1 MSIRTLIVDDEPL
14 AREGMRLH
22 LEGFEDVE
30 IVGESDDGESAIE
43 AIRRLKPDLVFLDIQ
58 MPGVD
63 GFGVVEAL
71 GQEQVGMPEII
82 FVTAYDQHALQAFEA
97 HALDYVL
104 KPLDAERIDKTIR
117 RVRRRFDAAGRQR
130 HEQIGELLQFVRE
143 RDRFLQRIVV
153 RSAGRYVILRTEDID
168 WIEAAS
174 NYAQLHM
181 GTRTYSMRET
191 MNGLEAKL
199 DPDQFLRVHRS
210 VIVRIDRIREIE
222 PLVQGDYVVILKD
235 GTKITSSRTYRD
247 NIRALLK

>member
-22 LEGFEDVE
+22 LEEFDDIE
-30 IVGESDDGESAIE
+30 IVGESDDGQSAID
-43 AIRRLKPDLVFLDIQ
+43 AIRRLRPDLVFLDIQ

-71 GQEQVGMPEII
+71 AEIVDPIPEIV
-82 FVTAYDQHALQAFEA
+82 FVTAYDQHALHAFET

-104 KPLDAERIDKTIR
+104 KPLDSERIDRTMQ
-117 RVRRRFDAAGRQR
+117 RVRRRFSNGRER
-130 HEQIGELLQFVRE
+130 NEQLGELLEYVRARE
-143 RDRFLQRIVV
+143 RYLQRIVV
-153 RSAGRYVILRTEDID
+153 RSAGRYVILRTDDVD

-174 NYAQLHM
+174 NYAQLHI
-181 GTRTYSMRET
+181 GTRVYSMRET
-191 MNGLEAKL
+191 MNGLESRL

-222 PLVQGDYVVILKD
+222 PLVQGDYVISLKD

-247 NIRALLK
+247 RIRALLK